1 MTTNKLHKSFL
12 LKFVSGRWYGTTS
25 GNIPENIETDQ
36 GQKSG
41 YNLLQIQCCFFLTDR
56 CSYYEYI
63 LHNIT
68 HLTLTCQSVK
78 LNPRGQTIL
87 FWTFKKILLVIL
99 SLRKKGIT
107 TSFLKFHH
115 HKSIVLYITQIT
127 HNTADPLRH
136 KTYTDETCT
145 VFLSYFFPVH
155 CRNLRICIVGQA
167 L

>member
-1 MTTNKLHKSFL
+1 MEQHLGLFQRISRLTKDRNQATIYY
-12 LKFVSGRWYGTTS
+12 KFNAV
-25 GNIPENIETDQ
+25 
-36 GQKSG
+36 
-41 YNLLQIQCCFFLTDR
+41 FFLTDR

-155 CRNLRICIVGQA
+155 CSNLRICIVA
-167 L
+167 HVI